1 MYQYLEEEY
10 EKLKK
15 KLYKMGSLVEEQIH
29 IALQS
34 LFEGNTELANTV
46 IEKDKKVD
54 KYDVKIDKI
63 CQRILALTQPVAVD
77 LRMILSALSINSNFE
92 RIGDIAVN
100 IAEKVESL
108 KEHLELLKE
117 INLEE
122 LAENS
127 KITLKNTLDSLVN
140 NDVELAYKVISYDS
154 IIDKLYSEIFD
165 LIAKKIEKERQFV
178 EAGLNALLISSNLE
192 RLSDH
197 CTNIAEEVI
206 FLSEAKIIKHKR
218 FSEESGQSE
227 SEEKPS

>member
-10 EKLKK
+10 DKLKK
-15 KLYKMGSLVEEQIH
+15 KIYKMGSLVEEQIQ
-29 IALQS
+29 ISLQS
-34 LFEGNTELANTV
+34 LFEGNIELASSV
-46 IEKDKKVD
+46 IQKDKKVD

-77 LRMILSALSINSNFE
+77 LRMILSALSINTNFE

-100 IAEKVESL
+100 IAEKVEVL
-108 KEHLELLKE
+108 KDHLQFLKE
-117 INLEE
+117 INLES
-122 LAENS
+122 LAENT
-127 KITLKNTLDSLVN
+127 KISLKNTLDSLIN
-140 NDVELAYKVISYDS
+140 IDVELAYKVISFDS
-154 IIDKLYSEIFD
+154 TIDKLYNEIFEA
-165 LIAKKIEKERQFV
+165 IAKKIEKEKQFV

-218 FSEESGQSE
+218 FPE
-227 SEEKPS
+227 SEQSGTEENPS